1 MARNIE
7 LLLLESVENLGIVG
21 DMVKV
26 RPGFARNYLLSH
38 GLGEFPTPEKI
49 ESLREA
55 RAKAMAHVAAERS
68 SREALLARMVDISI
82 TVQRSCNDQGVLY
95 GSIAQRDIADA
106 LHAAG
111 YGVELRAIR
120 LSGAIR
126 RIGSYQVPIQLD
138 RDLKSEIT
146 LNVQADRQLEAEMR
160 AAEQTATAD
169 ASPAGDEGAEAG
181 ADERGPRNRAGG
193 GKPRGDR
200 PERSER
206 PERPSRKS

>member
-1 MARNIE
+1 MARIIE

-26 RPGFARNYLLSH
+26 RPGYARNYLLSH

-55 RAKAMAHVAAERS
+55 RAKAMAQVAAERA
-68 SREALLARMVDISI
+68 SREALLGRMVDVTI

-126 RIGSYQVPIQLD
+126 RVGTYHVPIQLD

-160 AAEQTATAD
+160 ATEQAATAET
-169 ASPAGDEGAEAG
+169 SPAGEEGDDAAG
-181 ADERGPRNRAGG
+181 GERKGGERSG
-193 GKPRGDR
+193 GKPRGERPERGDR
-200 PERSER
+200 PERG
-206 PERPSRKS
+206 SRKS